1 MNIRSPD
8 PLTRLAICVHTD
20 MIALVLTQV
29 FWMEPDR
36 GPKSRTV
43 VIAQITGAASGSA
56 QAVLQGRS
64 IGVKAEDWSELLVWR
79 W

>member
-1 MNIRSPD
+1 MLSPD
-8 PLTRLAICVHTD
+8 SLTRLAICLHTD
-20 MIALVLTQV
+20 MITLVLAQV

-43 VIAQITGAASGSA
+43 VIAQITGVASGSA

-64 IGVKAEDWSELLVWR
+64 AGGKAEDWSELLVWK